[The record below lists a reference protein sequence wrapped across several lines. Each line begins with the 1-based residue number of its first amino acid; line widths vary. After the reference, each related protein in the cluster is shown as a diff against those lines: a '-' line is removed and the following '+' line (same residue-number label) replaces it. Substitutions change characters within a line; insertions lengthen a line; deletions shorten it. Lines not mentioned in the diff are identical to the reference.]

1 MKTLLAAFAAIALSA
16 TAASAQDVV
25 RIGSE
30 GAYPPY
36 NFINDQNELDGY
48 DREVGDELCRRAEL
62 NCEWVVND
70 WDTIIPN
77 LVSGNYDAIM
87 AGMSITEERAQVIAF
102 TDNYLLPEASA
113 YAALADADESVRDG
127 VVAAQSNTIQASH
140 VAETDATLVEF
151 ATPDETVAA
160 VRSGEADS
168 VLADRDFLVPIVEGS
183 NGELAFVG
191 ENVLLG
197 GGLGIGI
204 RQSDTELRDKLNA
217 ALAEMKADG
226 SINDLIVKW
235 FGEDA
240 QVF

>member
-168 VLADRDFLVPIVEGS
+168 VLADRDVLVPIVEGS